1 MVSLKRTGG
10 EGTGNITHWTCMAF
24 HLWFSAEHEW
34 QAPIC
39 FPTEFFWTGQSKWKG
54 CCSYTIHK
62 RESRFYID
70 IAVTHSM
77 WENQDFIYAF
87 CSYLHNILYNMLCK
101 DIIQFF
107 LTYVTSKSYK
117 SSWFYNM
124 LYRKNP
130 VSCNICYIT
139 VFGYITGYVPYKKA
153 ILHDMPFWNPD
164 PLLWGHI

>member
-1 MVSLKRTGG
+1 MCGISPVIFSRTGVAG
-10 EGTGNITHWTCMAF
+10 IY
-24 HLWFSAEHEW
+24 L
-34 QAPIC
+34 
-39 FPTEFFWTGQSKWKG
+39 FPNRIFELVNQNERAVAVIQS
-54 CCSYTIHK
+54 I
-62 RESRFYID
+62 R
-70 IAVTHSM
+70 
-77 WENQDFIYAF
+77 ENQDFIYAF

-164 PLLWGHI
+164 PLL